1 MNLSRMSLRL
11 GMSAL
16 ASVAALAAFAHE
28 PRPGLNGSWKVDA
41 GVWHAELVANDTP
54 NAVVFLY
61 DGADQPV
68 SAEGWS
74 GNAILLV
81 AGAAQRFELTPDA
94 NGQLA
99 GVAAA
104 CVPKDVKRALQLVAP
119 FGSGVQGARISAYW
133 PAVRKV
139 SVTGASVLLRQ
150 NQPWLPVKAATS
162 SPACSGTARPCS

>member
-1 MNLSRMSLRL
+1 MNLSKMSLRL

-28 PRPGLNGSWKVDA
+28 PRPGPNGGWKVDA

-54 NAVVFLY
+54 NVVVFLY

-104 CVPKDVKRALQLVAP
+104 SVPEDVKGALQLVAP
-119 FGSGVQGARISAYW
+119 D
-133 PAVRKV
+133 
-139 SVTGASVLLRQ
+139 
-150 NQPWLPVKAATS
+150 
-162 SPACSGTARPCS
+162 GTTAQAKY